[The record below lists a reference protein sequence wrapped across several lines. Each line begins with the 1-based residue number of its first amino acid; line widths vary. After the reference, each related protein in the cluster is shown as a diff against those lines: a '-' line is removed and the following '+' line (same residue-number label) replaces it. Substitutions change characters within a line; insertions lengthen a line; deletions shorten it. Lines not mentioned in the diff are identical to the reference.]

1 MQHFSLDRENMTKYG
16 KADRPGSRQAD
27 RQGGREEGGLVE
39 YSVATQAAVQNT
51 TASQRGPNA
60 ATFPDADE
68 LIGISWDGCLLL
80 DDGALIG
87 REERNGLP
95 HLRES
100 KARVRNGGVSQSRAA
115 NPLWRA
121 RSYLCSADEP
131 PGTEQTEA
139 MLVAVVE
146 TSTVYLPVCALISL
160 FNK

>member
-1 MQHFSLDRENMTKYG
+1 MGRQTDQAAG
-16 KADRPGSRQAD
+16 RQA
-27 RQGGREEGGLVE
+27 GREEKGIVE
-39 YSVATQAAVQNT
+39 YSVATQAAVQNK
-51 TASQRGPNA
+51 TASWRGLNA

-80 DDGALIG
+80 DDGALTG

-100 KARVRNGGVSQSRAA
+100 TARVRNAVVSQSRAA
-115 NPLWRA
+115 DPLRHA

-146 TSTVYLPVCALISL
+146 TSTVYLPVCAVISL

>member
-1 MQHFSLDRENMTKYG
+1 MQHFSLDKENMTKYG
-16 KADRPGSRQAD
+16 KADRPGRQA
-27 RQGGREEGGLVE
+27 GREEEGIVE
-39 YSVATQAAVQNT
+39 YNVATQAAIQNK
-51 TASQRGPNA
+51 TASRSGPNA

-100 KARVRNGGVSQSRAA
+100 KARVRNVSQSRAA
-115 NPLWRA
+115 DPLRRA

-146 TSTVYLPVCALISL
+146 TSTVYLPVCAVISL